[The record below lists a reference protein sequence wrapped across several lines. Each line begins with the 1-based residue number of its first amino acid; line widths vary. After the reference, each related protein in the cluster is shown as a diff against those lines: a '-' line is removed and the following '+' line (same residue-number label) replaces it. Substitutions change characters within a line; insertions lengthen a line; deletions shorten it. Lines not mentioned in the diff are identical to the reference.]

1 MLEASPKIKAVS
13 HPKEKEILPSET
25 RLEVTGLV
33 LLGLIV
39 IHIIGMVDNDAQNI
53 MGYVVYKGLK
63 PIIGG
68 YGLYMLPLTFLAM
81 SVSCILH
88 RQNKIV
94 NAIAQLICLICLLAL
109 PIMRLMLR
117 IRLEGFYHPADDA
130 RFGFIGKFF
139 GSIFETTFGNAGG
152 IIVLIVLGLISLPYV
167 TGYAPS
173 KLMTGLI
180 ALKKKLTY
188 IDDTP
193 VNKKK
198 AKRKITIS
206 SLDRDNGKQE
216 KDMQAEIS
224 LMDPFSAGS
233 EIPTVQKKNG
243 APKEQM
249 ELDFKPM
256 LREIGKYMFPSVDLL
271 SKPIDDLMETDREKI
286 VSIIETAL
294 ANFNVAVDVTGMTIG
309 PSVIRCELKPAPGVS
324 VKRIIALQDDLKL
337 ALKAKRLRIE
347 APIPGKDVIGVEFPK
362 SSRNLVT
369 LREVLENDG
378 FTKSKSL
385 MSLCIGKDVDGEPII
400 EDLNKMPHLLIAGQT
415 GAGKSVCLNSIIM
428 SLLFKAAPD
437 EVKLILI
444 DPKRVELILYN
455 GLPHLLVPVIV
466 DWQKARN
473 ALMWIVKEMNDR
485 YNKFQDIKCRDIVMY
500 NKKRPDGEFM
510 PYIVLIIDEF
520 ASLIDA
526 PNGKELMRLI
536 NHIARLARATGIHVI
551 AATQRPEVK
560 VISGGVKSNF
570 PARVAFSVTSHAD
583 STTILG
589 KGGADK
595 LLGQG
600 DMLYSSP
607 SEAGPRRAQGTFI
620 SDEETEKVVAFL
632 TSQIKPEYRT
642 DITKYQGEIDDIDG
656 IEDLDDDIIT
666 GFESEDD
673 DEEYFQMA
681 VKLAHEKR
689 SISASMI
696 QRDFRIGYLRASRII
711 DKMEKLGI
719 ISGMDGQRKRRLI
732 DGNDFMDCIDNP

>member
-1 MLEASPKIKAVS
+1 MFEASPKVNAVPN
-13 HPKEKEILPSET
+13 PKEKEILPSEI

-39 IHIIGMVDNDAQNI
+39 IHIIGMIDNDAQNI

-68 YGLYMLPLTFLAM
+68 YGLYMLPLTFLVM

-88 RQNKIV
+88 RENKIV

-109 PIMRLMLR
+109 PIMRLILR
-117 IRLEGFYHPADDA
+117 IRLGGFYHPSDDA
-130 RFGFIGKFF
+130 WVGLIGKFF
-139 GSIFETTFGNAGG
+139 GSIFETAFGNAGG
-152 IIVLIVLGLISLPYV
+152 IVVFIVLGLISLPYV
-167 TGYAPS
+167 TGYAPT
-173 KLMTGLI
+173 KLIAGLI
-180 ALKKKLTY
+180 ALKNKLTR

-198 AKRKITIS
+198 AKRKVTVS
-206 SLDRDNGKQE
+206 SLDRDDDEQK
-216 KDMQAEIS
+216 KDLQSDIS
-224 LMDPFSAGS
+224 LVDSFSAGS
-233 EIPTVQKKNG
+233 EIPTVKKTNG
-243 APKEQM
+243 TPKEQM

-256 LREIGKYMFPSVDLL
+256 LREIGKYKFPTTDLL
-271 SKPIDDLMETDREKI
+271 EKPIDNLLDTDREKI
-286 VSIIETAL
+286 VSVIETSL
-294 ANFNVAVDVTGMTIG
+294 ANFNVAVNVTGMTIG

-324 VKRIIALQDDLKL
+324 VKKVIALQDDLKL

-369 LREVLENDG
+369 LREVLECDA

-385 MSLCIGKDVDGEPII
+385 MPLCIGKDVDGDPII

-415 GAGKSVCLNSIIM
+415 GAGKSVCLNSIVM

-455 GLPHLLVPVIV
+455 SLPHLLVPVII
-466 DWQKARN
+466 DWNKARN
-473 ALMWIVKEMNDR
+473 ALMWVIKEMNNR
-485 YNKFQDIKCRDIVMY
+485 YNQFQDIKCRDILMY

-510 PYIVLIIDEF
+510 PYIVIIIDEF

-570 PARVAFSVTSHAD
+570 PARIAFSVTSHAD

-607 SEAGPRRAQGTFI
+607 SESGPRRAQGTFI
-620 SDEETEKVVAFL
+620 GDDETEKVVSFL
-632 TSQIKPEYRT
+632 TSQIKPEYRA

-656 IEDLDDDIIT
+656 IEELEDDIIT

-681 VKLAHEKR
+681 VKLAHEKK

-719 ISGMDGQRKRRLI
+719 ISGMDGHRKRRLI
-732 DGNDFMDCIDNP
+732 QGNDFMDSIDNP